1 MLSPCHVVLVSL
13 LRAAYELQSPG
24 EPLILQLV
32 RQSAVERGREK
43 GRGNQRKCR
52 HNACTDI
59 SLTAPQPRSL
69 SPWDGPRTCSAGEN
83 EQQLGQQREKL
94 EQLDQLEHLPRRELL
109 ISHAVE
115 CVSCFSLL

>member
-32 RQSAVERGREK
+32 RQSAVEREREMEK

-69 SPWDGPRTCSAGEN
+69 PPWDGPGTCSAGEN

-94 EQLDQLEHLPRRELL
+94 EKLEHLPRRELL